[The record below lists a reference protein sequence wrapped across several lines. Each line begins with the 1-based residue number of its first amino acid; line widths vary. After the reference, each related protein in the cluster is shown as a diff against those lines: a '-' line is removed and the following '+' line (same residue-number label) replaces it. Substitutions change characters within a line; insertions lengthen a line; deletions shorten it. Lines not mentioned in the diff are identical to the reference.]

1 VLSFLGFLSIFIG
14 FIFRDIFIGLGT
26 DFWANSIFT
35 LYTHNEILYAE
46 FIDYY
51 FKLIPLIFS
60 ILGLIS
66 SLLIYFIL
74 YNSTLLVIT
83 NSLLRSLYFFLI
95 KKWYFDLLYNNIF
108 VFNFLSL
115 CYSLTFKV
123 IDRGLIE
130 IFGPL
135 SLVRWVSKSSS
146 VFSFFQTGFLYNY
159 IFIVLLGTIF
169 FLKLVF
175 STSIFSLVS
184 INFSLF
190 LCLLIFTIFLTFFE
204 KAK

>member
-1 VLSFLGFLSIFIG
+1 
-14 FIFRDIFIGLGT
+14 
-26 DFWANSIFT
+26 
-35 LYTHNEILYAE
+35 
-46 FIDYY
+46 
-51 FKLIPLIFS
+51 
-60 ILGLIS
+60 
-66 SLLIYFIL
+66 
-74 YNSTLLVIT
+74 VIT
-83 NSLLRSLYFFLI
+83 NDLLRSLYFFLI

-115 CYSLTFKV
+115 CYLLTFKV
-123 IDRGLIE
+123 IDRGLVE
-130 IFGPL
+130 VFGPL

-175 STSIFSLVS
+175 SSSIFSLLS

-190 LCLLIFTIFLTFFE
+190 LCLLTFTIFLTFFE
-204 KAK
+204 RAK